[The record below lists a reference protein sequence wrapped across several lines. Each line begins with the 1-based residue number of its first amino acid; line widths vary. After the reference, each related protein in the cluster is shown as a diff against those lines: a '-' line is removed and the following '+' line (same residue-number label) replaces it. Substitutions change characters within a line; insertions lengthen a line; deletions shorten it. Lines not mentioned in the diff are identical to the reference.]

1 MDYVFKSLFERTRF
15 KLGCNVQ
22 NAKTWTYS
30 TSRYVYIFWKVIRG
44 GISDVSNKYSKANN
58 KCLKSCNPKQESKYT
73 IYLYANKSY
82 CYALFRFLPTGV
94 FKWIDPKE
102 IDLNKYTSNNSKE
115 CTVEVHLQYPKE
127 LRKLHND

>member
-1 MDYVFKSLFERTRF
+1 M
-15 KLGCNVQ
+15 GCNVQ

-30 TSRYVYIFWKVIRG
+30 TSWYVYIFWKGTRG
-44 GISDVSNKYSKANN
+44 GIFDVSNKCSKANN
-58 KCLKSCNPKQESKYT
+58 KCLKSYNPKQESKYT

-82 CYALFRFLPTGV
+82 SYALFRFLPTGV

-115 CTVEVHLQYPKE
+115 CTLEVHLQYPKE
-127 LRKLHND
+127 LRELHND